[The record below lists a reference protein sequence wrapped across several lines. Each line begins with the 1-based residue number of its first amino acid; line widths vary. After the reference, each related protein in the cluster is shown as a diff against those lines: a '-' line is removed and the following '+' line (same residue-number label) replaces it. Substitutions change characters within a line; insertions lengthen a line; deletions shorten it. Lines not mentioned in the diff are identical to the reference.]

1 MIMFTERQL
10 EVIHD
15 MMEINGGWVRPAYR
29 WYHNMTETADVYT
42 NDVEN
47 WVIEFYTAYN
57 KVCPNT
63 Y

>member
-29 WYHNMTETADVYT
+29 WYHELDESTGINTS
-42 NDVEN
+42 DVED

>member
-1 MIMFTERQL
+1 
-10 EVIHD
+10 
-15 MMEINGGWVRPAYR
+15 
-29 WYHNMTETADVYT
+29 MTETADVYT
-42 NDVEN
+42 NDVED